1 MITVI
6 LSYKIKYISVKQSN
20 EVFNTIIKKI
30 ILCFFIKKKRILSI
44 LEPFNYA

>member
-30 ILCFFIKKKRILSI
+30 ILCFFYQEKKD
-44 LEPFNYA
+44 P